1 MSFSKVKHERRGRRN
16 HGIIKNTV
24 RRRIASDKEVFDVA
38 NDNLYSGGIKD
49 DKSVHTTMRG
59 ANRAGCSCS
68 TNDIEGMEG
77 DSSVHNGVNRAGCGC
92 GWSTWDSWE
101 DGITKSSQILL
112 NFKTK
117 YLIYY
122 FKFPMTF

>member
-59 ANRAGCSCS
+59 VNRAGCSCS
-68 TNDIEGMEG
+68 TNDDGGMEDDG
-77 DSSVHNGVNRAGCGC
+77 SVHSGVSRAGCGC
-92 GWSTWDSWE
+92 GWSIWDSSE
-101 DGITKSSQILL
+101 DGIKKNSYIII
-112 NFKTK
+112 NFEMK
-117 YLIYY
+117 
-122 FKFPMTF
+122 